1 MKHLHLVSKG
11 SGSSTH
17 FHFRSK
23 IPIDLIS
30 VFDGTRQFQISLKNV
45 SNKDTV
51 FVSLTLKNLVQE
63 LFTDIRSG
71 MKKLTLEDIKEILRI
86 EVRKSILYSH
96 QVSEETNK
104 HSESGFIKG
113 LEYILDLEK
122 KLQQKVNNDLGG
134 YRKEIDDKLEGILQ
148 SLDIQVEKGSVDFK
162 KLRNRFIDLYLLRTS
177 WMRELI
183 SLSRIPSFKNT
194 GRSDN
199 DFRMEVDEKL
209 NMNLFPE
216 LIGQPQSPVQQVPV
230 NQEVSTDQEVSL
242 SKHQSTPISI
252 GIEKFVGEKSNIT
265 KKSVWEI
272 TNTLEMLIQEFGDI
286 PLGKINR
293 EMGVKFKEDLIKLP
307 KNKNK
312 LPEYKD
318 LDFHQ
323 LVGLNVNEKD
333 RISTRTVNNHLGYVS
348 SFMSWCVING
358 YVDIN
363 IFQGMKLK
371 IKVRLQD
378 ERDRF
383 TEKEIKQIFNK
394 GNYLEYTEVEKGKW
408 EYYWIPLISLFSGMR
423 LNEICSLYLD
433 NIRQIKGNHREK
445 RWSFDILEEPDRPD
459 KHLKTLSSRRRIPI
473 HDTLIDLGLIEF
485 VEIIKKRQPT
495 RQRLFQ
501 ELKYGEGTYIKNVG
515 HFFNQ
520 RYLPKLGLKTDK
532 KSFHSLRH
540 TVIDHLKQKGI
551 DVSYI
556 NDLVGHHSGNI
567 DLDRYGKSYNPDILY
582 NKCVKKIL
590 YQTSQKRGIDFKG
603 LQMNWKKLIP
613 NREW

>member
-45 SNKDTV
+45 SNKDSV

-63 LFTDIRSG
+63 LFSDIRSG
-71 MKKLTLEDIKEILRI
+71 MKNLTLEDIKEILRI

-96 QVSEETNK
+96 QVNEGTNK
-104 HSESGFIKG
+104 HTDRGFVKG
-113 LEYILDLEK
+113 LDYILDLEK
-122 KLQQKVNNDLGG
+122 KLQQKVDDDIGS
-134 YRKEIDDKLEGILQ
+134 YRKKIEEKLDGILK
-148 SLDIQVEKGSVDFK
+148 SLDIKVEKSSVDFK
-162 KLRNRFIDLYLLRTS
+162 KLRNRFIDLYLMRTS
-177 WMRELI
+177 WMKELI
-183 SLSRIPSFKNT
+183 KNT
-194 GRSDN
+194 GRTDD
-199 DFRMEVDEKL
+199 DFRRDVDDKL

-216 LIGQPQSPVQQVPV
+216 LTEKLTPIIENDPHNPIPEPRQPYEVEQTLSP
-230 NQEVSTDQEVSL
+230 
-242 SKHQSTPISI
+242 HQSTSISV
-252 GIEKFVGEKSNIT
+252 GIHKFVGEKSNIT
-265 KKSVWEI
+265 KKSLWEI
-272 TNTLEMLIQEFGDI
+272 TSSLKMLIQEFGDI

-312 LPEYKD
+312 LPQYKD

-333 RISTRTVNNHLGYVS
+333 RISTRTVNNNLGYVS

-363 IFQGMKLK
+363 VFQGMKLK
-371 IKVRLQD
+371 IKVREQD

-383 TEKEIKQIFNK
+383 TEEEIKQIFNK
-394 GNYLEYTEVEKGKW
+394 KNYIEYTEVEKGKW
-408 EYYWIPLISLFSGMR
+408 EYYWIPLISLFTGMR
-423 LNEICSLYLD
+423 CNEICSLYLD
-433 NIRQIKGNHREK
+433 NIRVIKGNHREQ
-445 RWSFDILEEPDRPD
+445 RWCFDILEEPSRPD
-459 KHLKTLSSRRRIPI
+459 KHLKTLSSRRMIPI
-473 HDTLIDLGLIEF
+473 HDTLLDLGLIEF
-485 VEIIKKRQPT
+485 VEILKKRQPT

-501 ELKYGEGTYIKNVG
+501 ELPYGEGSYIRNVSR
-515 HFFNQ
+515 FFNQ

-532 KSFHSLRH
+532 KSFHSIRH

-582 NKCVKKIL
+582 NKCVKKIV
-590 YQTSQKRGIDFKG
+590 YQTSHMRGIDFKSLKMDWG
-603 LQMNWKKLIP
+603 KIITTRVW
-613 NREW
+613 

>member
-11 SGSSTH
+11 SGSSSH

-51 FVSLTLKNLVQE
+51 FVSLTLKNLVQK

-71 MKKLTLEDIKEILRI
+71 MKNLTLDDIKEILRI

-96 QVSEETNK
+96 QVNEGTNK
-104 HSESGFIKG
+104 HTDRGFVKG
-113 LEYILDLEK
+113 LDYILDLEK
-122 KLQQKVNNDLGG
+122 KLQQKVDDDIGS
-134 YRKEIDDKLEGILQ
+134 YRKKIEEKLDGILK
-148 SLDIQVEKGSVDFK
+148 SLDIKVEKSSVDFK
-162 KLRNRFIDLYLLRTS
+162 KLRNRFIDLYLMRTS
-177 WMRELI
+177 WMKELI
-183 SLSRIPSFKNT
+183 KNT
-194 GRSDN
+194 GRTDD
-199 DFRMEVDEKL
+199 DFRRDVDDKL

-216 LIGQPQSPVQQVPV
+216 LTEKLTPIIENDPHNPIPEPRQPYEVEQTLSP
-230 NQEVSTDQEVSL
+230 
-242 SKHQSTPISI
+242 HQSTPISV
-252 GIEKFVGEKSNIT
+252 GIHKFVGEKSNIT
-265 KKSVWEI
+265 KKSLWEI
-272 TNTLEMLIQEFGDI
+272 TSSLKMLIQEFGDI

-312 LPEYKD
+312 LPQYKD

-333 RISTRTVNNHLGYVS
+333 RISTRTVNNNLGYVS

-363 IFQGMKLK
+363 VFQGMKLK
-371 IKVRLQD
+371 IKVRQQD

-383 TEKEIKQIFNK
+383 TEEEIKQIFNK
-394 GNYLEYTEVEKGKW
+394 QNYIEYTEVEKGKW
-408 EYYWIPLISLFSGMR
+408 EYYWIPLVSLFTGMR
-423 LNEICSLYLD
+423 CNEICSLYLD
-433 NIRQIKGNHREK
+433 NIRVIKGNHREK
-445 RWSFDILEEPDRPD
+445 RWCFDILEEPSRPD
-459 KHLKTLSSRRRIPI
+459 KHLKTLSSRRMIPI
-473 HDTLIDLGLIEF
+473 HDTLLDLGLIEF
-485 VEIIKKRQPT
+485 VEILKKRQPN

-501 ELKYGEGTYIKNVG
+501 ELKLSEGSYIRNVSR
-515 HFFNQ
+515 FFNQ

-532 KSFHSLRH
+532 KSFHSIRH
-540 TVIDHLKQKGI
+540 SVIDHLKQKGI

-582 NKCVKKIL
+582 NKCVKKIV
-590 YQTSQKRGIDFKG
+590 YQTSHMRGIDFKSLKMDWG
-603 LQMNWKKLIP
+603 KIITTRVW
-613 NREW
+613 

>member
-51 FVSLTLKNLVQE
+51 FVSLTLKNLVQK

-71 MKKLTLEDIKEILRI
+71 MKNLTLDDIKEILRI

-96 QVSEETNK
+96 QVNEGTNK
-104 HSESGFIKG
+104 HTDRGFVKG
-113 LEYILDLEK
+113 LDYILDLEK
-122 KLQQKVNNDLGG
+122 KLQQKVDDDIGS
-134 YRKEIDDKLEGILQ
+134 YRKKIEEKLDGILK
-148 SLDIQVEKGSVDFK
+148 SLDIKVEKSSVDFK
-162 KLRNRFIDLYLLRTS
+162 KLRNRFIDLYLMRTS
-177 WMRELI
+177 WMKELI
-183 SLSRIPSFKNT
+183 KNT
-194 GRSDN
+194 GRTDD
-199 DFRMEVDEKL
+199 DFRRDVDDKL

-216 LIGQPQSPVQQVPV
+216 LTEKLTPIIENDPHNPIPEPRQPYEVEQTLSP
-230 NQEVSTDQEVSL
+230 
-242 SKHQSTPISI
+242 HQSTPISV
-252 GIEKFVGEKSNIT
+252 GIHKFVGEKSNIT
-265 KKSVWEI
+265 KKSKWEI
-272 TNTLEMLIQEFGDI
+272 TSSLKMLILEFGDI

-312 LPEYKD
+312 LPQYKD

-333 RISTRTVNNHLGYVS
+333 RISTRTLNNHLGYVS
-348 SFMSWCVING
+348 SFMGWCVING

-363 IFQGMKLK
+363 VFQGMKLK
-371 IKVRLQD
+371 IKVRQQD

-383 TEKEIKQIFNK
+383 TEEEIKQIFNK
-394 GNYLEYTEVEKGKW
+394 QNYIEYTEVEKGKW
-408 EYYWIPLISLFSGMR
+408 EYYWIPLVSLFTGMR
-423 LNEICSLYLD
+423 CNEICSLYLD
-433 NIRQIKGNHREK
+433 NIRVIKGNHREK
-445 RWSFDILEEPDRPD
+445 RWCFDILEEPSRPD
-459 KHLKTLSSRRRIPI
+459 KHLKTLSSRRIIPI
-473 HDTLIDLGLIEF
+473 HDTLLDLGLIEF
-485 VEIIKKRQPT
+485 VEILKKRQPT

-501 ELKYGEGTYIKNVG
+501 ELKLSEGSYIRNVSR
-515 HFFNQ
+515 FFNQ

-532 KSFHSLRH
+532 KSFHSIRH
-540 TVIDHLKQKGI
+540 SVIDHLKQKGI

-582 NKCVKKIL
+582 NKCVKKIV
-590 YQTSQKRGIDFKG
+590 YQTSHMRGIDFKSLKMDWG
-603 LQMNWKKLIP
+603 KIITTRVW
-613 NREW
+613 

>member
-71 MKKLTLEDIKEILRI
+71 MKNLTLDDIKEILRI

-96 QVSEETNK
+96 QVNEGTNK
-104 HSESGFIKG
+104 HTDRGFVKG
-113 LEYILDLEK
+113 LDYILDLEK
-122 KLQQKVNNDLGG
+122 KLQQKVDDDIGS
-134 YRKEIDDKLEGILQ
+134 YRKKIEEKLDGILK
-148 SLDIQVEKGSVDFK
+148 SLDIKVEKSSVDFK
-162 KLRNRFIDLYLLRTS
+162 KLRNRFIDLYLMRTS
-177 WMRELI
+177 WMKELI
-183 SLSRIPSFKNT
+183 KNT
-194 GRSDN
+194 GRTDD
-199 DFRMEVDEKL
+199 DFRRDVDDKL

-216 LIGQPQSPVQQVPV
+216 LTEKLTPIIENDPHNPIPEPRQPYEVEQTLSP
-230 NQEVSTDQEVSL
+230 
-242 SKHQSTPISI
+242 HQSTPISV
-252 GIEKFVGEKSNIT
+252 GIHKFVGEKSNIT
-265 KKSVWEI
+265 KKSLWEI
-272 TNTLEMLIQEFGDI
+272 TSSLEMLIQEFGDI

-312 LPEYKD
+312 LPQYKD

-333 RISTRTVNNHLGYVS
+333 RISTRTVNNNLGYVS

-363 IFQGMKLK
+363 VFQGMKLK
-371 IKVRLQD
+371 IKVRQQD

-383 TEKEIKQIFNK
+383 TEEEIKQIFNK
-394 GNYLEYTEVEKGKW
+394 QNYIEYTEVEKGKW
-408 EYYWIPLISLFSGMR
+408 EYYWIPLVSLFTGMR
-423 LNEICSLYLD
+423 CNEICSLYLD
-433 NIRQIKGNHREK
+433 NIRVIKGNHREQ
-445 RWSFDILEEPDRPD
+445 RWCFDILEEPSRPD
-459 KHLKTLSSRRRIPI
+459 KHLKTLSSRRMIPI
-473 HDTLIDLGLIEF
+473 HDTLLDLGLIEF
-485 VEIIKKRQPT
+485 VEILKKRQPN

-501 ELKYGEGTYIKNVG
+501 ELKLSEGSYIRNVSR
-515 HFFNQ
+515 FFNQ

-532 KSFHSLRH
+532 KSFHSIRH

-582 NKCVKKIL
+582 NKCVKKIV
-590 YQTSQKRGIDFKG
+590 YQTSHMRGIDFKSLKMDWG
-603 LQMNWKKLIP
+603 KIITTRVW
-613 NREW
+613 